1 MGRCGLIFAVVA
13 ATCLAIGCGS
23 TAVEN
28 PVAPSSITPSPTPSP
43 SASPSP
49 QFPSLLGSW
58 RSSGLLE
65 LTRADG
71 SSIGVG
77 KYVCVSFWDVH
88 SQDGGDFSGAV
99 SITGNGRNS
108 DRMCG
113 YSGKFRGTMT
123 ADGAVTIR
131 LDPVWANE
139 GCSRIAGDGT
149 FTGGTQPDGSIVI
162 ATSAA
167 ATCGDDFDKREDGTR
182 TVTFSW
188 TRPRP

>member
-1 MGRCGLIFAVVA
+1 MGRCGLICAVVG

-28 PVAPSSITPSPTPSP
+28 PAAPSSVTPSPAPSP
-43 SASPSP
+43 APSPSP
-49 QFPSLLGSW
+49 QFPALLGSW
-58 RSSGLLE
+58 RSSGTLN

-71 SSIGVG
+71 GSIGVG
-77 KYVCVSFWDVH
+77 DYVCPSFGDVA
-88 SQDGGDFSGAV
+88 SQDGGNFSGSV

-113 YSGKFRGTMT
+113 YGGKFVGTMT

-131 LDPVWANE
+131 LDPLWSNE

-149 FTGGTQPDGSIVI
+149 FTGRTQTDGSIVI

-167 ATCGDDFDKREDGTR
+167 ATCGDYYDTREDGTR
-182 TVTFSW
+182 TLTFSW
-188 TRPRP
+188 RRPRP